1 MNKTFYIDAPAKI
14 NINLFVKD
22 KLRNGLHS
30 LESDICFVELTDNIF
45 FRFCDKDVFLQEHL
59 KKQFLI
65 NPHDNLILNAL
76 NKFRQLTEWNKN
88 FSIYLEKKIPIG
100 AGLGGGSANAAAT
113 LILLRELFNRQTKV
127 NKLSKNALFEIGKSI
142 GSDVPACIESKDLK
156 LRGYGDKIKRNKMPC
171 NFYFLIINPNIKL
184 STKDVFDHFEKNS
197 DKKIPKTN
205 MFWEKINIYNS
216 LISSAVFL
224 EPEILNVLNTF
235 KKSNNIIAYG
245 MSGSG
250 SSCFGIFKNLSDI
263 ENSLKHF
270 KREYFMWYGKK
281 KDYNLNRVV
290 YSKVLEN
297 KY

>member
-22 KLRNGLHS
+22 KLKNGLHS
-30 LESDICFVELTDNIF
+30 LVSDICFVELTDKIF
-45 FRFCDKDVFLQEHL
+45 FQFCDKDIFLQDKF
-59 KKQFLI
+59 KKHFLI

-76 NKFRQLTEWNKN
+76 NEFRQLTGWNKN
-88 FSIYLEKKIPIG
+88 FSIYLQKKIPIG

-113 LILLRELFNRQTKV
+113 LILLRKLFNHQTKV

-197 DKKIPKTN
+197 DKKIPTTN

-216 LISSAVFL
+216 LVSSAVFL
-224 EPEILNVLNTF
+224 EPEILNILDTF
-235 KKSNNIIAYG
+235 KKSKNIAAYG

-250 SSCFGIFKNLSDI
+250 SSCFGIFNNLSDI
-263 ENSLKHF
+263 ENSLKRF
-270 KREYFMWYGKK
+270 KKEYFMWYGKK

-290 YSKVLEN
+290 YPKVLEN

>member
-14 NINLFVKD
+14 NINLFVKN
-22 KLRNGLHS
+22 KLKNGLHS
-30 LESDICFVELTDNIF
+30 LESDICFVELADNIF
-45 FRFCDKDVFLQEHL
+45 FRFCDKDIFLQDNL

-197 DKKIPKTN
+197 DKKILETN
-205 MFWEKINIYNS
+205 MFWEKIKIYNS

-224 EPEILNVLNTF
+224 EPEILNVLDTF
-235 KKSNNIIAYG
+235 KKSKNIVAYG

-250 SSCFGIFKNLSDI
+250 SSCFGIFNNLSDI

-270 KREYFMWYGKK
+270 KKEYFMWYGKK

-297 KY
+297 KD

>member
-22 KLRNGLHS
+22 KLKNGLHS
-30 LESDICFVELTDNIF
+30 LESDICFIELTDNIF
-45 FRFCDKDVFLQEHL
+45 FQFSEEDVFLQDNL

-113 LILLRELFNRQTKV
+113 LILLRKLFNRQTKV

-156 LRGYGDKIKRNKMPC
+156 LRGYGDKIKRNKMPY

-184 STKDVFDHFEKNS
+184 STKDVFSHFEKSS
-197 DKKIPKTN
+197 DKKILKTN

-216 LISSAVFL
+216 LVSSAVFL
-224 EPEILNVLNTF
+224 EPEILNVLDTF
-235 KKSNNIIAYG
+235 KKSKNIVAYG

-250 SSCFGIFKNLSDI
+250 SSCFGIFNNLSDI

-270 KREYFMWYGKK
+270 KKEYFIWYGKK

>member
-14 NINLFVKD
+14 NINLFVKE
-22 KLRNGLHS
+22 KLKNGLHF
-30 LESDICFVELTDNIF
+30 LESDICFVELSDNIF
-45 FRFCDKDVFLQEHL
+45 FQFSEEDVFLQDNL

-65 NPHDNLILNAL
+65 NPHDNLILKAL

-100 AGLGGGSANAAAT
+100 AGLGGGSADAAAT
-113 LILLRELFNRQTKV
+113 LTLLRKLFNHQTKV

-184 STKDVFDHFEKNS
+184 STKDVFDHFEKKS
-197 DKKIPKTN
+197 EKKIPKTN

-224 EPEILNVLNTF
+224 EPEILNVLDTF
-235 KKSNNIIAYG
+235 KKSKNIVAYG

-250 SSCFGIFKNLSDI
+250 SSCFGIFNNLSDI
-263 ENSLKHF
+263 ENSLKRF
-270 KREYFMWYGKK
+270 KKEYFMWYGKK

>member
-22 KLRNGLHS
+22 KLKNGLHS
-30 LESDICFVELTDNIF
+30 LESDICFVELADNIF
-45 FRFCDKDVFLQEHL
+45 FRFCDKDVFLQDNL

-113 LILLRELFNRQTKV
+113 LILLRKLFNHQTKV

-184 STKDVFDHFEKNS
+184 STKDVFDHFEKNL

-224 EPEILNVLNTF
+224 EPEILNVLDTF
-235 KKSNNIIAYG
+235 KKSKNIVAYG

-250 SSCFGIFKNLSDI
+250 SSCFGIFNNLSDI

-270 KREYFMWYGKK
+270 KKEYFMWYGKK